1 MSTVA
6 KKTRG
11 ERLEKRINVKVRR
24 LITIILEYLAIQAN
38 NSTKR
43 FVTMTLIVI
52 HRQLLIEINYDQVED
67 SLGYS
72 FADHG

>member
-1 MSTVA
+1 VSTVA
-6 KKTRG
+6 RKTRG
-11 ERLEKRINVKVRR
+11 ERLKKRINTKVRR
-24 LITIILEYLAIQAN
+24 LITFILEYVAIQAN
-38 NSTKR
+38 NSSKR

>member
-6 KKTRG
+6 RKTRG
-11 ERLEKRINVKVRR
+11 ERLKKRINVKVRR
-24 LITIILEYLAIQAN
+24 LITIIREYLAIQAN

-43 FVTMTLIVI
+43 FVTMTSTAI
-52 HRQLLIEINYDQVED
+52 HRQLLIEINYDQVQD
-67 SLGYS
+67 SLGYN

>member
-1 MSTVA
+1 VSTVA
-6 KKTRG
+6 RKTPG
-11 ERLEKRINVKVRR
+11 ERLEKRINTKVRR
-24 LITIILEYLAIQAN
+24 LITFILEYVAIQAN
-38 NSTKR
+38 NSSKR

-52 HRQLLIEINYDQVED
+52 HTQLLIEINYDQVED